1 MRIVGGR
8 HRGRR
13 LAAPPGR
20 ATRPTS
26 DRARESLFNILAHG
40 DFGDGD
46 GGAGVFE
53 GARVLDAFCGSGALG
68 LEALS
73 RGASHAVLM
82 DNDGAAMAAAQDN
95 AGALG
100 EETRVTCLT
109 RDAVNPPRVPS
120 TNGEPC
126 GLVFLDPP
134 YGGGLGEKALT
145 ALESQGWL
153 ARGALCVV
161 ETAKD
166 EAFAPPSEFT
176 PLKERA
182 VGAAR
187 FHILRYEA
195 A

>member
-20 ATRPTS
+20 STRPTS

-40 DFGDGD
+40 DFG
-46 GGAGVFE
+46 GVLE

-73 RGASHAVLM
+73 RGASHVVLM

-95 AGALG
+95 AGALD
-100 EETRVTCLT
+100 EETHVTCLP
-109 RDAVNPPRVPS
+109 RDAVNPPRA
-120 TNGEPC
+120 EKPC

-145 ALESQGWL
+145 ALSTQGWL
-153 ARGALCVV
+153 APGALCVM

-166 EAFAPPSEFT
+166 EAFAPPPGFT
-176 PLKERA
+176 ILKERQ

-187 FHILRYEA
+187 FHILRYEGA